1 MKYTFALLLSLLMGF
16 TYAQDS
22 TALKVETP
30 KIITKLGLGAK
41 MEVGDYDIRFVEV
54 MNDSRCPKNVNCV
67 RAGEAKVLFEV
78 FKNDEFVKKQL
89 IEITPSSYSHD
100 NSPILLLTEDTEI
113 RVFNLKPYPI
123 YGKPIKK
130 EDYYLQI
137 IVEN

>member
-78 FKNDEFVKKQL
+78 FKNGEFVKKEL

-100 NSPILLLTEDTEI
+100 NSPILLLAEDTEI

-123 YGKPIKK
+123 DGKPIKK